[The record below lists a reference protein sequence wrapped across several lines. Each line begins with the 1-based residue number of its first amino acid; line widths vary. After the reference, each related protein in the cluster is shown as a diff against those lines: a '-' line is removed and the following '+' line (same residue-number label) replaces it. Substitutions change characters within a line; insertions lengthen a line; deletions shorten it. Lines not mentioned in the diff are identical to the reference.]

1 MRKAGLLAL
10 VCLTS
15 TTLGLAADRWVHVRV
30 VDNGEDG
37 ERVRINIPLSL
48 AEKVLPTIK
57 ADRLCNGKVK
67 VNGHDFDEV
76 DLRALLEAVRTAQDN
91 EYVTVES
98 KHENVRVAKSGGF
111 MLIKVRESHHHG
123 KETAKTDSRSGGKG
137 EESRVES
144 VDVKIPFAVVNA
156 LLSGE
161 KDELDVVAA
170 LRALSE
176 FEDLELV
183 TVNDE
188 SSTVRIWV
196 DSRNTAD

>member
-1 MRKAGLLAL
+1 MRRAGLLAL
-10 VCLTS
+10 VWLTS

-30 VDNGEDG
+30 VENGEDG

-57 ADRLCNGKVK
+57 ADKLCNGKVK
-67 VNGHDFDEV
+67 VNGQDFNDI
-76 DLRALLEAVRTAQDN
+76 DLRALLDAVRTAQDN

-111 MLIKVRESHHHG
+111 MLIKVREAHRHG
-123 KETAKTDSRSGGKG
+123 KQTSKTDVKPG
-137 EESRVES
+137 EESQTET
-144 VDVKIPFAVVNA
+144 VDIKIPFTVVNA

-176 FEDLELV
+176 FENLELV